1 MSNHV
6 LVLRSFSGL
15 HAGQVLD
22 ASDWKHTS
30 SLEEDRYLRRLATD
44 DVLTAVDCPC
54 GLLVLPSANLHICEA
69 SERLTAERVAAAKE
83 ALAEKAGVEAEPP
96 VTPAPP
102 ATPPA
107 TSTATQAKATPSTS
121 TPAPTKATAA
131 AAGRSGS

>member
-22 ASDWKHTS
+22 ASDWKHTA

-69 SERLTAERVAAAKE
+69 SARAAKVAAEKE
-83 ALAEKAGVEAEPP
+83 AALAEKSGAEAEPP
-96 VTPAPP
+96 VTPTPP
-102 ATPPA
+102 ATPAPA
-107 TSTATQAKATPSTS
+107 QAKATSSTP

-131 AAGRSGS
+131 AGRSGS